1 MLSQG
6 ILDHYRCLPSFFA
19 FSLCGALSADKGYFR
34 LGPSTI
40 AYGRTSNGI
49 REHRPQAPLY
59 DVVQDI
65 VITTKELRVPFDPTE
80 VIDDLRLERYLGSP
94 HNPYEKLVKEIY
106 YCFRPLTNRALRRQ
120 IQRFQ
125 ARGWQ
130 KSPFPHWPV
139 DTTVEQICESL
150 LLLSMRAKGFE
161 QVPFVWFWPRG
172 AQACV
177 TMTHDVETADGRD
190 FCAELMDVDD
200 SFGIKAC
207 FQIVP
212 EDRYAMPEQL
222 LEAIRSRGFEIA
234 VQDLNHD
241 GRLFDNRPLFLER
254 VARINSYAKQYSAKG
269 FRSAVL
275 YRNPDWYDDLDFSF
289 DMSMPN
295 VALLDPQPGG
305 CCTVLPYFIGN
316 ILELPVTTTQDYTLF
331 HLLGQRS
338 IDLWKTQ
345 IDLILE
351 HNGLAHFIVHPD
363 YIQERD
369 TKAVY
374 LDLLGYLRELQ
385 GTTPLWVALPNE
397 IDSWWRMRSRM
408 SVVRN
413 GDSWK
418 VEGEGAERATIAFA
432 KVVDNKLVYQLAQP
446 AAVA

>member
-1 MLSQG
+1 
-6 ILDHYRCLPSFFA
+6 
-19 FSLCGALSADKGYFR
+19 
-34 LGPSTI
+34 
-40 AYGRTSNGI
+40 
-49 REHRPQAPLY
+49 
-59 DVVQDI
+59 
-65 VITTKELRVPFDPTE
+65 
-80 VIDDLRLERYLGSP
+80 
-94 HNPYEKLVKEIY
+94 
-106 YCFRPLTNRALRRQ
+106 
-120 IQRFQ
+120 
-125 ARGWQ
+125 
-130 KSPFPHWPV
+130 
-139 DTTVEQICESL
+139 
-150 LLLSMRAKGFE
+150 
-161 QVPFVWFWPRG
+161 
-172 AQACV
+172 
-177 TMTHDVETADGRD
+177 MTHDVETADGRD
-190 FCAELMDVDD
+190 FCAELMDVYD

-207 FQIVP
+207 FQIVL

-275 YRNPDWYDDLDFSF
+275 YRNPDWYNDLDFSF

-295 VALLDPQPGG
+295 VAPLDPQPGG

-432 KVVDNKLVYQLAQP
+432 KVVDNKLVYQFAQP